1 MDLGNLSPDKLTD
14 QVKKW
19 EEELGSLKEKA
30 ESATGD
36 AKAGYMDKIKDI
48 QAKIGGAK
56 DKIEDLKGKG
66 KDILGKFGS

>member
-1 MDLGNLSPDKLTD
+1 MDLGNLSLDKLTD

-30 ESATGD
+30 ESAMGD
-36 AKAGYMDKIKDI
+36 NKAEYEDRIKDI
-48 QAKIGGAK
+48 QSKIGGAK
-56 DKIEDLKGKG
+56 DKIEGLKGKG